1 MNGVITSKDVLA
13 NMGLIWREFGPGC
26 FVRCV
31 RALVSGLVSGK
42 PTTFLEV
49 AVKPH
54 TTGGDHPQA

>member
-13 NMGLIWREFGPGC
+13 NMGLIWREFGPSC

-31 RALVSGLVSGK
+31 RALVAGLVSGK

-54 TTGGDHPQA
+54 QDGQA

>member
-31 RALVSGLVSGK
+31 KALFSGLVSGK

-49 AVKPH
+49 AVKPQH
-54 TTGGDHPQA
+54 HD

>member
-26 FVRCV
+26 FVRCMK
-31 RALVSGLVSGK
+31 ALVSGLVSGK

-49 AVKPH
+49 AVKPQH
-54 TTGGDHPQA
+54 GAADHA